1 MEVVHPRRDDPRL
14 GRIHKNLYERSCK
27 QADQHA
33 DADAEHSR
41 SGRRAPDALTDA
53 LRLVGPVVLG
63 YIGGERVAEILHRH
77 IGKGINFD
85 RRCKGRHD
93 DRAKTVDKA
102 LHHQDAKV
110 HDGLLD
116 AGHNGQI
123 QDGSQIVLV
132 PLAVF
137 PPGAE
142 LRELL

>member
-1 MEVVHPRRDDPRL
+1 MDTCRHDLCL
-14 GRIHKNLYERSCK
+14 GRVNEDLHERGRK
-27 QADQHA
+27 ETNQHA
-33 DADAEHSR
+33 DADAEYR
-41 SGRRAPDALTDA
+41 RGRGGAADAFPDP

-63 YIGGERVAEILHRH
+63 HIGGERVAEILHRH

-132 PLAVF
+132 PPAVF